1 MHSFS
6 SNFQHDFTIYFA
18 THLAHSLW
26 PTPQKRNIFPKHFL
40 YLRPISQMGKKISHS
55 FERTDHLTHTLWPIQ
70 KKLYRKIY
78 YAYPKKPFF
87 QTKQFFPLAS
97 KSQFSN
103 QPKFLIITRKNNFSK
118 QKISYLCAKKLKCFI
133 SNVFWV
139 RLCYFSFVNSII
151 FPFFIMFFPILN

>member
-6 SNFQHDFTIYFA
+6 SNFQHDFTVYFA

-40 YLRPISQMGKKISHS
+40 YLRPISQMGKNFALVWKNRSSDTHS
-55 FERTDHLTHTLWPIQ
+55 LAH
-70 KKLYRKIY
+70 
-78 YAYPKKPFF
+78 PKKIIPKNLLCLPKKTIFSNK
-87 QTKQFFPLAS
+87 TIFPTRLS

-118 QKISYLCAKKLKCFI
+118 QKISYLCAKKLKCFV